1 MSRSDDSG
9 GDPEEN
15 GLDLSMGKKRRSGD
29 DDEDENHVS
38 TTAKDEYV
46 NGDGVGSNL
55 PVVSAASAPPFP
67 TFPFPFGGILPP
79 VPPGTDPSLT
89 EHLMKL
95 TAAGLPPPPPSPST
109 SVAAPPPP
117 RIEDLTA
124 KPLQA
129 VTSSLNLPSTSSHPY
144 TVLSA
149 MLGKAPYQ
157 PVFPGMG
164 NGIFP
169 KQNGSSALPPPAV
182 AVAAAVG
189 AESAKDTASGLGEI
203 LNCHLM

>member
-1 MSRSDDSG
+1 MNG
-9 GDPEEN
+9 G
-15 GLDLSMGKKRRSGD
+15 
-29 DDEDENHVS
+29 
-38 TTAKDEYV
+38 
-46 NGDGVGSNL
+46 GVGGNMHAGT
-55 PVVSAASAPPFP
+55 AAATAPPFP

-95 TAAGLPPPPPSPST
+95 TAAGLPPQPPPPSS
-109 SVAAPPPP
+109 SVGARPAPPPP

-149 MLGKAPYQ
+149 MLGKPPYQ
-157 PVFPGMG
+157 PVFPGMA

-169 KQNGSSALPPPAV
+169 KQNGSPAPPPPPT
-182 AVAAAVG
+182 VAAVTTLPS
-189 AESAKDTASGLGEI
+189 ESPKDATAGLGEEFDGYPDRGI
-203 LNCHLM
+203 KGCIF